1 MALIALSAKR
11 QSYGLPA
18 EYDAVR
24 DPSHSDPL
32 HLQGYTSRQRYK
44 YDAGELYYITP
55 TAVSRCLEEHFPTAR
70 KRSRPVDDGLAACR
84 LDGFVT
90 TLIHTGGFEAV
101 WTALNQSGQ
110 L

>member
-1 MALIALSAKR
+1 MRSAIR
-11 QSYGLPA
+11 LTAILCICRAILVGSVTNTMQAS
-18 EYDAVR
+18 
-24 DPSHSDPL
+24 S
-32 HLQGYTSRQRYK
+32 
-44 YDAGELYYITP
+44 ITP
-55 TAVSRCLEEHFPTAR
+55 TAVSRCLEEHLPTAR